1 MNIAILGF
9 GVEGESAHK
18 YFRAK
23 YPDAFITVYDQ
34 NTESKN
40 KLPSDVKFVGGVKD
54 FKGITADIAVK
65 TPAIPPWNVEVTGE
79 VTTITREFLK
89 VCPAPVIGV
98 TGTKGKGTT
107 SSMIKAI
114 LDAAGKRAWL
124 VGNIGVGALDILP
137 LVKPEDIIV
146 YELSSFQLWD
156 LDVSPH
162 VAVVLGIE
170 PEHLDV
176 HKDLADY
183 VNAKAN
189 IAKNQKA
196 EDYVIFR
203 QGNEHATGISE
214 LSAGQKIPYPAQ
226 HAAHVE
232 NGEFYYDNDPLCAVS
247 AVKLPG
253 NHNRD
258 NACAA
263 INAVRPWVK
272 DGDDIERGLMSFDG
286 LPHRLRFVNSVN
298 GVEYYDDSISTTPGS
313 AIAALA
319 SFEQPKIIIL
329 GGSDKGADYSPLVQ
343 KIKDSEVRRVIL
355 MGSEAHKIEQ
365 LLKEAGI
372 SRYTNLGM
380 ETTMDDVVQAAA
392 SSAEPGDVVLMSPAC
407 ASFDMFKNYADRGGQ
422 FIDAVLK
429 LYNTP

>member
-23 YPDAFITVYDQ
+23 YPDAFITAYDQ
-34 NTESKN
+34 NPEPKN
-40 KLPSDVKFVGGVKD
+40 KLPSDIKFVGSVKD

-65 TPAIPPWNVEVTGE
+65 TPAIPPWNVEVKGE
-79 VTTITREFLK
+79 VTTITREFLQN
-89 VCPAPVIGV
+89 CPAPVIGV

-107 SSMIKAI
+107 SSMIKSI

-124 VGNIGVGALDILP
+124 VGNIGVGALDIMP
-137 LVKPEDIIV
+137 LVRPEDIVV

-170 PEHLDV
+170 SEHLDV
-176 HKDLADY
+176 HKDIEDY

-189 IAKNQKA
+189 IAQHQKP

-203 QGNEHATGISE
+203 QGNEYASRISE
-214 LSAGQKIPYPAQ
+214 QSGGTKIPYPAQ

-232 NGEFYYDNDPLCAVS
+232 NGEFYYDTDSLCAVS

-263 INAVRPWVK
+263 INAVWPWVK
-272 DGDDIERGLMSFDG
+272 DGDDIERGLMAFDG
-286 LPHRLRFVNSVN
+286 LPHRLRFVRSVN
-298 GVEYYDDSISTTPGS
+298 DVDYYDDSIGTTPGS
-313 AIAALA
+313 SIAALS
-319 SFEQPKIIIL
+319 SFEQPKIIVV
-329 GGSDKGADYSPLVQ
+329 GGSYKGADYGELVQ
-343 KIKDSEVRRVIL
+343 KIKDSEVRRVVLI
-355 MGSEAHKIEQ
+355 GSEAHKIEQ
-365 LLKEAGI
+365 LLKAAGI
-372 SRYTNLGM
+372 SRYTNLGLD
-380 ETTMDDVVQAAA
+380 TTMDDIVNAAA
-392 SSAEPGDVVLMSPAC
+392 SAAEPGDVVLLSPAC
-407 ASFDMFKNYADRGGQ
+407 ASFDMFKNYADRGDQ
-422 FIDAVLK
+422 FIEAVMK
-429 LYNTP
+429 L

>member
-23 YPDAFITVYDQ
+23 YPDAFITAYDQ
-34 NTESKN
+34 NLEPKN
-40 KLPSDVKFVGGVKD
+40 RLPSDIKFVGGVKD
-54 FKGITADIAVK
+54 FTGITADIAVK
-65 TPAIPPWNVEVTGE
+65 TPAIPPWNVGVTGE

-89 VCPAPVIGV
+89 NCPAPVIGV

-107 SSMIKAI
+107 SSMIKSI
-114 LDAAGKRAWL
+114 FDTAGKRAWL
-124 VGNIGVGALDILP
+124 VGNIGVGALDILA
-137 LVKPEDIIV
+137 LVKPDDIVV

-156 LDVSPH
+156 LDISPH

-170 PEHLDV
+170 PEHLDI
-176 HKDLADY
+176 HKDFSDY

-189 IAKNQKA
+189 IAQHQKA

-203 QGNEHATGISE
+203 QGNEYSAKISE
-214 LSAGQKIPYPAQ
+214 LSAGLRIPYPSQ
-226 HAAHVE
+226 HAVHVE
-232 NGEFYYDNDPLCAVS
+232 NGEFYYDTDSICSES
-247 AVKLPG
+247 AVRLPG
-253 NHNRD
+253 KHNRD

-263 INAVRPWVK
+263 ISAVWPWVK
-272 DGDDIERGLMSFDG
+272 DGNDIERGLMSFEG
-286 LPHRLRFVNSVN
+286 LPHRLKLVRSVN
-298 GVEYYDDSISTTPGS
+298 GVDYFDDSIGTTPGS

-329 GGSDKGADYSPLVQ
+329 GGSDKGADYSELVQ
-343 KIKDSEVRRVIL
+343 KIKESDVRRVIL

-365 LLKEAGI
+365 LLKAAGI

-380 ETTMDDVVQAAA
+380 DTTMSDVVSTAAN
-392 SSAEPGDVVLMSPAC
+392 SAESGDVVLFSPAC
-407 ASFDMFKNYADRGGQ
+407 ASFDMFKNYADRGDQ
-422 FIDAVLK
+422 FISAVMSL
-429 LYNTP
+429 

>member
-23 YPDAFITVYDQ
+23 YPDAFITAYDQ
-34 NTESKN
+34 NPEPKN
-40 KLPSDVKFVGGVKD
+40 KLPSDIKFVGGVKD
-54 FKGITADIAVK
+54 FRGITADIAVK

-89 VCPAPVIGV
+89 NCPAPVIGV

-124 VGNIGVGALDILP
+124 VGNIGVGALDIMP
-137 LVKPEDIIV
+137 LVKPEDIVV

-176 HKDLADY
+176 HKDIADY

-189 IAKNQKA
+189 IAKHQKA
-196 EDYVIFR
+196 EDYVVFR
-203 QGNEHATGISE
+203 QGNEYASQIGEQSGG
-214 LSAGQKIPYPAQ
+214 SKIPYPAQ

-232 NGEFYYDNDPLCAVS
+232 NGEFYYDVDSICAVS

-263 INAVRPWVK
+263 INAVWPWVK
-272 DGDDIERGLMSFDG
+272 DGDDIERGLMSFEG
-286 LPHRLRFVNSVN
+286 LPHRLKFVRAVN
-298 GVEYYDDSISTTPGS
+298 GVEYFDDSIGTTPGS
-313 AIAALA
+313 SIAALA

-329 GGSDKGADYSPLVQ
+329 GGSDKGADYTELVQ
-343 KIKDSEVRRVIL
+343 KIKESEVRRVVLI
-355 MGSEAHKIEQ
+355 GSEAHKFEQ
-365 LLKEAGI
+365 LLKAAGM
-372 SRYTNLGM
+372 SRITNLGM
-380 ETTMDDVVQAAA
+380 NTTMDDIVNSAA
-392 SSAEPGDVVLMSPAC
+392 SSAEPGDIVLLSPAC

-422 FIDAVLK
+422 FIDAVMK
-429 LYNTP
+429 L